1 MILDLQALKMNGFF
15 RESTVEDNQSFDSE
29 ENYGNFN
36 PNLNA

>member
-1 MILDLQALKMNGFF
+1 MKINGMF
-15 RESTVEDNQSFDSE
+15 RENLLDANESMDSE